1 MPLICKELGVE
12 PNWSVW
18 APERFDD
25 PKWGLTQA
33 ELSEDAHP
41 LGPYEPCTA
50 NWPPPGSVMPLPG
63 MTPQPPTPAPP

>member
-1 MPLICKELGVE
+1 VPLICKELGVE

-41 LGPYEPCTA
+41 LAPYEPCTA
-50 NWPPPGSVMPLPG
+50 NWPPPGTVMPLP
-63 MTPQPPTPAPP
+63 P